1 MEVVEVVV
9 VAVAAGDMEEEEE
22 EEEAMITG
30 MGVEQAGEE
39 TVGECH

>member
-9 VAVAAGDMEEEEE
+9 VAVAAGDMEEEE

>member
-9 VAVAAGDMEEEEE
+9 VAVAAGDMEEE